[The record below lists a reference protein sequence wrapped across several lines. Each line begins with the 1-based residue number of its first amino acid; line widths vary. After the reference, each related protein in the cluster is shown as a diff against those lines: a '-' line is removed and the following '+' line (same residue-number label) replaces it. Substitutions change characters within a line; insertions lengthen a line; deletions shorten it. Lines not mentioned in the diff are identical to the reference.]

1 MKFGLSEDVLDAIRG
16 VLVRYPAVEE
26 AVVFGSRSAGGEKP
40 GCGVDLALHGKLSRL
55 EARSIALELDD
66 LPLPFSV
73 DVLALAAIHHP
84 GLRAHVSR
92 TGQSVYRKAAPPG
105 AGKGSQARPY
115 TN

>member
-26 AVVFGSRSAGGEKP
+26 AVVFGSRPP
-40 GCGVDLALHGKLSRL
+40 GRQQPRSGVDLALHGKLSRL
-55 EARSIALELDD
+55 EARNIALELDD
-66 LPLPFSV
+66 LSLPFDF

-92 TGQSVYRKAAPPG
+92 TGQSVYRKAAPP
-105 AGKGSQARPY
+105 ASGK
-115 TN
+115 T